1 MGTAMRA
8 DSLSYKGT
16 VVNGYDAHGGLWFS
30 REVNTKVEFEGAVA
44 EAKALPDVTKI
55 QATF

>member
-1 MGTAMRA
+1 MRA